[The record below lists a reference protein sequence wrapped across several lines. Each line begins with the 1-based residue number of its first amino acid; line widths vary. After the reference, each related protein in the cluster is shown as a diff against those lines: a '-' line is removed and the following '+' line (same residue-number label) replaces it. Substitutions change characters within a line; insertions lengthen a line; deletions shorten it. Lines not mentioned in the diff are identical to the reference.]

1 MACQFLEKQG
11 LILVEKNY
19 RCYQGEIDLI
29 MKANKNIV
37 FVEVR
42 SRSRSDYGHPAET
55 VTPAKIKKIIRAG
68 SHYLQKT
75 NLLYRVTSRYDI
87 IAIHLRHNEP
97 QIDWIPNAFNAD
109 W

>member
-55 VTPAKIKKIIRAG
+55 VTPAKIKRSSGQAAIIYKKPIYFIVLPAATI
-68 SHYLQKT
+68 SSQF
-75 NLLYRVTSRYDI
+75 I
-87 IAIHLRHNEP
+87 
-97 QIDWIPNAFNAD
+97 
-109 W
+109 